1 MLLEAA
7 GPGTAN
13 KIITAMIHDRHR
25 RPNINRNGYDFFLSL
40 SLSIS
45 LSLPAPLMM
54 TLTASFLVSP
64 GRDSQI
70 SGSGSRFLGVSS
82 RGCLQL

>member
-1 MLLEAA
+1 MLSEAG

-25 RPNINRNGYDFFLSL
+25 RPNINRNGYDFSL
-40 SLSIS
+40 SLS

-70 SGSGSRFLGVSS
+70 SGSGLRFLGVSS
-82 RGCLQL
+82 VKVERGCLQL